1 MHIGQLKPRVKRK
14 DTKRLGRGSGS
25 GWGKTA
31 GRGNKGAGSRSGKV
45 TPYIGIRGG
54 NLPFFRRIPKRGFN
68 AFRPVEY
75 QIVNLG
81 DIQERAGSLQA
92 INGQALVD
100 IHLIKDADR
109 PIKILAKNGL
119 KLSLKATFTADKFS
133 AKAKELI
140 EKIGGKAEVLVKQTK
155 IQTEK

>member
-1 MHIGQLKPRVKRK
+1 MHIGQLKQRVKRK

-25 GWGKTA
+25 GWGKTS

-45 TPYIGIRGG
+45 TPYIGLRGG

-81 DIQERAGSLQA
+81 DIQERAGSA
-92 INGQALVD
+92 KEVNGELLVGLN
-100 IHLIKDADR
+100 LIKNADR
-109 PIKILAKNGL
+109 PIKILAKYGD
-119 KLSLKATFTADKFS
+119 KLSLKATFIADKFS

-140 EKIGGKAEVLVKQTK
+140 EKIGGKAEVIVKQVK
-155 IQTEK
+155 VQAEK